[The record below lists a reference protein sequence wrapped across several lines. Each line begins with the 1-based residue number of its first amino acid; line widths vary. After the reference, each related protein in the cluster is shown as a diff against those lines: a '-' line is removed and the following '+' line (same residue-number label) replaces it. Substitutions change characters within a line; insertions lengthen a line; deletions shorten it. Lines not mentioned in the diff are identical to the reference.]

1 LLQPPVET
9 LSSPDP
15 VALLSHGI
23 KELLDIRW
31 FDLRNSKGTKG
42 FACFGRVAT

>member
-1 LLQPPVET
+1 VET

-15 VALLSHGI
+15 VALFSHGI

-31 FDLRNSKGTKG
+31 FDLRDGKGTKG